1 MPHTAEQTT
10 RETLLGMGIG
20 NAQHPP
26 FCWAWDL
33 VPMCHCDRVS
43 MGNSSCLRGM
53 PRMLYAAALLRLR
66 NDSQCRYAMHRL
78 LNQDPSPTIVWQTL
92 QRGTNKCVL
101 FKDGKAF
108 VGDLTKEP
116 FTSAL
121 KDASTW

>member
-33 VPMCHCDRVS
+33 VPMCHCDQVS

-53 PRMLYAAALLRLR
+53 PRMLYAAALRRLR

-78 LNQDPSPTIVWQTL
+78 QDQVSPTI
-92 QRGTNKCVL
+92 RMGSHSATNKWRAS
-101 FKDGKAF
+101 KDGKAF